1 MMKRGKESLLK
12 SFPQYDIP
20 CTKIEGMELICE
32 KGKTKNTNSGLEHIF
47 METIL
52 LPTLFQPTKVS
63 EKIVRRALHK
73 IEYKIQLSAIDVMRL
88 PNLLI
93 VCKVLDK
100 YPVQRIIK
108 LPKLKLFG
116 KIRPIFLNFHG
127 KFN

>member
-1 MMKRGKESLLK
+1 MKRGKENLLK

-32 KGKTKNTNSGLEHIF
+32 NGKTKNTNSGLEHIF
-47 METIL
+47 MEALL
-52 LPTLFQPTKVS
+52 LPTLFKPTKVS

-93 VCKVLDK
+93 VGKVHK
-100 YPVQRIIK
+100 YHVQRMIK
-108 LPKLKLFG
+108 LPNLKLFG

-127 KFN
+127 KFK